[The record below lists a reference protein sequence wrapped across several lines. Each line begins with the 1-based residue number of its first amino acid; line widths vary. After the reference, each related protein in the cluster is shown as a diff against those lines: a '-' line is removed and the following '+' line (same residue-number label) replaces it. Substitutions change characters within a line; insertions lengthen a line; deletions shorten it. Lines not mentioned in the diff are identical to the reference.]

1 MYSSLLVVSMLISQT
16 SGRLVQGRRVFYD
29 PRIYN
34 SATAV
39 YRGPFD
45 GVRNRPASEQ
55 VVLHSAQFMMWLND
69 YRRER
74 GLQPVDYALYLEAAA
89 QGNNVQQ
96 VLHGTGHYTVSSSYR
111 ECVCRRATWEGARD
125 AWLAEPSN
133 RAVLISP
140 TLKRIGIAEYRYS
153 WTLAAEDVESLGEPR
168 AGSAKVVA
176 VPPLVG
182 EAGYEPMASHD
193 NNSNVN
199 KKRYERDQKR
209 DERRI
214 SSAATPSIAASK
226 HEPPLPTRDRP
237 KSDTSRH
244 ERTAST
250 HVPKYKRSKVASTE
264 LERLDPPVPTSPVD
278 ALAGLR

>member
-34 SATAV
+34 AATAT
-39 YRGPFD
+39 YRGPFE
-45 GVRNRPASEQ
+45 GLSSRPASEQ
-55 VVLHSAQFMMWLND
+55 VVLHSAQFMMWLNE

-74 GLQPVDYALYLEAAA
+74 GLQPADYALYLEAAA

-133 RAVLISP
+133 RAVLMSP
-140 TLKRIGIAEYRYS
+140 TLKRIGIAEYRYQ
-153 WTLAAEDVESLGEPR
+153 WTLAVEDVESLGGR
-168 AGSAKVVA
+168 APLQTARVA
-176 VPPLVG
+176 VPEVRTEDVAKVAGSEPSPKRLERSAQTYKPLIL
-182 EAGYEPMASHD
+182 STD
-193 NNSNVN
+193 
-199 KKRYERDQKR
+199 KDKR
-209 DERRI
+209 
-214 SSAATPSIAASK
+214 SPS
-226 HEPPLPTRDRP
+226 T
-237 KSDTSRH
+237 H
-244 ERTAST
+244 ER
-250 HVPKYKRSKVASTE
+250 SKTT
-264 LERLDPPVPTSPVD
+264 RTDPPMPGTTD